1 MRIMLV
7 DEFKI
12 VNYAGGIEHV
22 LCNFANEFVKRNC
35 QVVLVGLDTEK
46 GVPAF
51 DLDSKVKF
59 INLCYD
65 VPRKPYICA
74 AYYWQKAKKEILRAI
89 GGPRLIIHDKKRK
102 DPKKE
107 YFKNEFIRRLNIIVQ
122 QEQPDIIIDVGS
134 FIATIVN
141 KVIQEFPSIAHVSM
155 CHTDAYGCTK
165 QMSAEEINAW
175 KKCDAVQVLMPS
187 YVTPVK
193 KLGIHHVVYIPN
205 IVPQIAK
212 ENTTNLETCHHTIIN
227 VGRVEEVQKRQHLL
241 IKAFAKIAGKY
252 PDWKVKIYGQIDN
265 NGYTKALRK
274 LISLYHL
281 EDRIIF
287 CGTTKEIRKC
297 LAQADIFAFPSA
309 FEGFPLALTEAMAMG
324 IPAIGYRSCSA
335 VNELIQHGENGLL
348 CEEGIDDFAT
358 KLELLIT
365 NQELRIQMGA
375 KAHEDMKEYA
385 PNRIWDMWEKLIC
398 NYANIELK

>member
-1 MRIMLV
+1 MSREIILL
-7 DEFKI
+7 
-12 VNYAGGIEHV
+12 YIEHNSGVNGLVKV
-22 LCNFANEFVKRNC
+22 LTNMANEFCNC
-35 QVVLVGLDTEK
+35 NYKVTIVTSGSEKTLPFFLDTRVQWIKLGLSDIKYNMWDKIKREINRYFIFCDHPYRIK
-46 GVPAF
+46 KAELAAAKLNILLK
-51 DLDSKVKF
+51 DRKVTS
-59 INLCYD
+59 IICYD
-65 VPRKPYICA
+65 HEAILVANRLSVSKQVPIIAMMHNSPDVILGNLN
-74 AYYWQKAKKEILRAI
+74 KAGIKE
-89 GGPRLIIHDKKRK
+89 
-102 DPKKE
+102 E
-107 YFKNEFIRRLNIIVQ
+107 NEV
-122 QEQPDIIIDVGS
+122 
-134 FIATIVN
+134 
-141 KVIQEFPSIAHVSM
+141 
-155 CHTDAYGCTK
+155 
-165 QMSAEEINAW
+165 
-175 KKCDAVQVLMPS
+175 AVHQVLMPS
-187 YVTPVK
+187 YITPVK

-274 LISLYHL
+274 LISSYHL

-287 CGTTKEIRKC
+287 CGTTKKIQEC

-309 FEGFPLALTEAMAMG
+309 YEGFGLALTEAMAMG

-348 CEEGIDDFAT
+348 CEDGIDDFAT

-385 PNRIWDMWEKLIC
+385 PNKIWDMWEKLIC
-398 NYANIELK
+398 NYANIGLK